1 MRKFVSPYGA
11 TTRRNVVLAML
22 GLFAAVVLARVV
34 YLQVYQADF
43 LVKQGN
49 SRFVRMKKEPALRGT
64 ILDRNNIPLAVSTP
78 VSSLWVNPKEILD
91 APQAIATLA
100 NSLGLPLNQ
109 LLARIEKKKNG
120 AFLYVKRGMEPEV
133 AQNILSQELTGVY
146 SQREYQRFYP
156 SAHVTAQIIGFN
168 NVDDDG
174 QEGMELMYNDWLA
187 GTDGSSEIVRDLRG
201 RVVDVLQEIKPPVQ
215 GQELQLTIDKRI
227 QYLMYLALLET
238 AEQFSAKSAT
248 AVMLDAK
255 TSEVLAMVSVPS
267 GNPNNRQER
276 RQSLVKNR
284 AITDTFEPGSV
295 MKPFTIASALDAGLV
310 SSRTPISVSPGYW
323 KVAKNVVRDVRNYG
337 SLTVSGVIK
346 KSSNIGTCKVALR
359 LPKAKLQ
366 AMYESLGIGQKSQ
379 IGFPGEQ
386 AGTLRDLTRMNDFD
400 YCTNAYGYGLSTT
413 ALQVAQAYAVL
424 ANDGVSIPASLVK
437 RDSLPAGTRL
447 MSKRTAKQVRNMLKA
462 AVDQKGTGN
471 LATRGNYMEDYS
483 VGGKTGTV
491 HKVINGEYAKK
502 RYRSVFAGMA
512 PLSDPRIVMVVM
524 VDEPKGEKYYGGLV
538 AAPVFAKV
546 VGKTLRMLGVAPDQK
561 MIPKRETIQV
571 GQKQQT

>member
-22 GLFAAVVLARVV
+22 GLFAAAVLARVV

-43 LVKQGN
+43 LVEQGN

-78 VSSLWVNPKEILD
+78 VSSLWVNPKEILQE
-91 APQAIATLA
+91 PQTIAALA
-100 NSLGLPLNQ
+100 NVLGLPLNPLQ
-109 LLARIEKKKNG
+109 ERIQRKKD
-120 AFLYVKRGMEPEV
+120 ASFLYVQRGMEPEV
-133 AQNILSQELTGVY
+133 AQKILSKHLVGVY
-146 SQREYQRFYP
+146 AQREYQRFYP

-168 NVDDDG
+168 DIDDDG
-174 QEGMELMYNDWLA
+174 QEGMELMYNDWLS
-187 GTDGSSEIVRDLRG
+187 GTAGSSEIVRDLRG

-215 GQELQLTIDKRI
+215 GQELQLTVDKRI
-227 QYLMYLALLET
+227 QYLTYLALLET

-295 MKPFTIASALDAGLV
+295 MKPFAIASALDAGL
-310 SSRTPISVSPGYW
+310 ISPGTAIDTAPGYW
-323 KVAKNVVRDVRNYG
+323 AVSKNLVRDVKNYG
-337 SLTVSGVIK
+337 MLDVSGVIK
-346 KSSNIGTCKVALR
+346 KSSNIGTCKIALR
-359 LPKAKLQ
+359 LPKEKLQ
-366 AMYESLGIGQKSQ
+366 VMYESLGLGQKSQ

-386 AGTLRDLTRMNDFD
+386 KGRLRDLTRMSDFD

-424 ANDGVSIPASLVK
+424 ANDGVSIPASLV
-437 RDSLPAGTRL
+437 RRESLPTGTRL
-447 MSKRTAKQVRNMLKA
+447 ISQRTAKQVRNMLQA
-462 AVDQKGTGN
+462 AVAQKGTGN
-471 LATRGNYMEDYS
+471 LATRGSYMEDYS

-491 HKVINGEYAKK
+491 HKVIDGQYAKK

-512 PLSDPRIVMVVM
+512 PLSDPRIVMVVI
-524 VDEPKGEKYYGGLV
+524 VDEPKGKKYYGGLV

-561 MIPKRETIQV
+561 SESDKRQTIEA
-571 GQKQQT
+571 GQKKT